1 MPRLYVI
8 DTNVVVSGVLSFGRP
23 SPPALVLKGMV
34 SGRVPFVISAELLA
48 EYRTVLLRPVVA
60 ERHVWSAVDVDGL
73 LAELTMT
80 AYLRQPP
87 DDADVDPLD
96 PPPDSPRGDAH
107 VVRLLAHE
115 PRAVLVSGDQTL
127 LHALRGWRDVLTPAE
142 LVANELGER

>member
-1 MPRLYVI
+1 MPRLFVV

-73 LAELTMT
+73 LAELTMA

-87 DDADVDPLD
+87 DDDVDPHD
-96 PPPDSPRGDAH
+96 PPPEAPPGDAH
-107 VVRLLAHE
+107 LVRLLAHE
-115 PRAVLVSGDQTL
+115 PHAALVSGDQTL
-127 LHALRGWRDVLTPAE
+127 LHALRGRREMLAPAE
-142 LVANELGER
+142 LVASELGEP